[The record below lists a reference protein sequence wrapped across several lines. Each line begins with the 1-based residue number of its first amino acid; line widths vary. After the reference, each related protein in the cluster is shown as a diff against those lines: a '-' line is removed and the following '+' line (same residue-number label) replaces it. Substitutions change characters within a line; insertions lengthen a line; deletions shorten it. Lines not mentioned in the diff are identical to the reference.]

1 MRRLVYIV
9 TMVLI
14 LAGVSS
20 AQRIIKV
27 PANVDDILA
36 TTIKADSAARTAA
49 LPTTTIYELK
59 RGGTYPLV
67 SIIENTNFFL
77 YIRAEAGTGYKPFLI
92 SKENAAGKVT
102 QALNFRS
109 NGKLE
114 GLTIDQTSLAGIVGN
129 RLINV
134 FNGSSLWV
142 KDCEMMHD
150 RGGIIAMLSD
160 SCSVYMEDCFVHSSG
175 HPKSMGG
182 NGRVIDIRPT
192 VIQDTILVRNTTF
205 FDMTDRIV
213 RNMGTVVNYMKFDHN
228 TSFTTQGYH
237 GGLQAG
243 RTKELVITNNIFYN
257 VIADGSW
264 KTRCAPY
271 VNEQSQPENTR
282 MYVVSLDTSYLVP
295 NPKVTIRNN
304 DVWWDKKY
312 TDLWVKYKDST
323 QAPGIFTPTIM
334 KRLGAD
340 STKAYTTE
348 ELVFTAPPP
357 SIYNFIDSSFQ
368 FPNSLTLPQNWL
380 YTYQEADGKSP
391 VNGAYPTTAKAYTGG
406 DAGLP
411 IGDLNWFPT
420 KKAVW
425 LTTDV
430 KAAGSGV
437 PENYSLA
444 QNYPNPF
451 NPSTTFTFSMSKAGL
466 VTLSVYDL
474 LGREVATVVNGVTA
488 AGTHSI
494 AWNAAGM
501 TSGVYFYKMQTGSFT
516 SMKKMVLLK

>member
-1 MRRLVYIV
+1 MRRSIYIFSMLLV
-9 TMVLI
+9 
-14 LAGVSS
+14 LAGLTS
-20 AQRIIKV
+20 AQRIIKIA
-27 PANVDDILA
+27 PGVDDIIA
-36 TTIKADSAARTAA
+36 TTIKADSVARTAA
-49 LPTTTIYELK
+49 LPATTVYELQ
-59 RGGTYPLV
+59 RDGIYNLV
-67 SIIENTNFFL
+67 SIIENNGFYL
-77 YIRAEAGTGYKPFLI
+77 YIRAASGTGYKPFLI
-92 SKENAAGKVT
+92 SKENAAAKVA
-102 QALNFRS
+102 QAINFRF

-134 FNGSSLWV
+134 YAGASVWFKN
-142 KDCEMMHD
+142 CEIMHD
-150 RGGIIAMLSD
+150 RGGIIAIQSD
-160 SCSVYMEDCFVHSSG
+160 SCSVYMDDCFVHSSG

-192 VIQDTILVRNTTF
+192 VIQDTIIVRNTTF
-205 FDMTDRIV
+205 FNMTDRIL

-243 RTKELVITNNIFYN
+243 KTKELVITNNIFYN

-264 KTRCAPY
+264 KTRTAPF

-282 MYVVSLDTSYLVP
+282 MYVVTLDTSYLVP
-295 NPKVTIRNN
+295 NPKVTVRNN

-323 QAPGIFTPTIM
+323 TAPGIFTPTIM
-334 KRLGAD
+334 KKLGAD

-348 ELVFTAPPP
+348 ELVFQAPPP

-380 YTYQEADGKSP
+380 FTYQEADGMSP
-391 VNGAYPTTAKAYTGG
+391 VNGSYPTTAKAYTGG
-406 DAGLP
+406 DNALP

-420 KKAVW
+420 KKTAW
-425 LTTDV
+425 LLTDV
-430 KAAGSGV
+430 KTTAAGI
-437 PENYSLA
+437 PENYSLS

-451 NPSTTFTFSMSKAGL
+451 NPSTTFTFAMSKAGF
-466 VTLSVYDL
+466 VTLSVYDI
-474 LGREVATVVNGVTA
+474 LGREVASLINNVA
-488 AGTHSI
+488 EAGTHSVT
-494 AWNAAGM
+494 WNAAGM

-516 SMKKMVLLK
+516 SLKKMILVK